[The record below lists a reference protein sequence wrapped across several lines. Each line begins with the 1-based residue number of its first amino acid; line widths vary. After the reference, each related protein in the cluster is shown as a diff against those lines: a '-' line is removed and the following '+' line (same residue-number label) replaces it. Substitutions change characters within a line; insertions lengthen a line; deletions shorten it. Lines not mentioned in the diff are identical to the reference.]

1 MIQSAYP
8 PQERFNLFTAV
19 IRGARMYSL
28 PLDWALNATSLDYD
42 GKRVVVTCVLGMDL
56 SREQQLW
63 FMSGV
68 TRITT
73 TYPNP
78 GGVNW
83 LTLGDPLEAASYT
96 SPGDRLNAFRDLNSE
111 AADGV
116 VEGVIWA
123 LILYGFTLE
132 QATELMEVLA
142 LSGEPTDNSL
152 LLGSSPEPQVED
164 PPKNARD
171 VQARFSQLAWGQQS
185 NPSLPPMKEQF
196 RELWNDLRTRT
207 IKEAI
212 SSMRQF
218 HAQAP
223 KAIPESIN

>member
-1 MIQSAYP
+1 
-8 PQERFNLFTAV
+8 
-19 IRGARMYSL
+19 
-28 PLDWALNATSLDYD
+28 
-42 GKRVVVTCVLGMDL
+42 MDL

-68 TRITT
+68 KRITT

-83 LTLGDPLEAASYT
+83 LTLGDPSEIAGYT
-96 SPGDRLNAFRDLNSE
+96 SPEARLNASRDFKSE

-116 VEGVIWA
+116 IEGVIWA
-123 LILYGFTLE
+123 LTLYGFTLK

-142 LSGEPTDNSL
+142 LSGELTDNSL
-152 LLGSSPEPQVED
+152 LSGSSSEPQVED
-164 PPKNARD
+164 PPKNTGD
-171 VQARFSQLAWGQQS
+171 VKARFSQLAWSQKS

-223 KAIPESIN
+223 KAFTESVN